1 MPDQRPAA
9 VALDRIVP
17 GSPEEVADLAILREV
32 AASTDPW
39 DRTAPLHLTGSA
51 LVLHPPSRRALLRW
65 HDRQQA
71 WIQVGGHGDPGEEDP
86 LEVALREAREETG
99 LTDLVPWP
107 DADRP
112 IPVHVAIVPV
122 PARGDEPAHHHG
134 DVRYLL
140 ATDRPD
146 EAAPEDG
153 TAALQWL
160 PLDEAIALTG
170 EDNVRI
176 TLQRAAERLSRP
188 G

>member
-1 MPDQRPAA
+1 M
-9 VALDRIVP
+9 P
-17 GSPEEVADLAILREV
+17 GSPEEAADVATLREV
-32 AASTDPW
+32 ATSADPW
-39 DRTAPLHLTGSA
+39 DRSAPVHLTGSA

-65 HDRQQA
+65 HERQQA

-107 DADRP
+107 DADDA
-112 IPVHVAIVPV
+112 IPVHAVIVPV
-122 PARGDEPAHHHG
+122 PGRGEEPAHQHG

-146 EAAPEDG
+146 DAAPEDG
-153 TAALQWL
+153 TAALWWL
-160 PLDEAIALTG
+160 PVEEAIALTA

-176 TLQRAAERLSRP
+176 TLQRAADLLDRR
-188 G
+188 